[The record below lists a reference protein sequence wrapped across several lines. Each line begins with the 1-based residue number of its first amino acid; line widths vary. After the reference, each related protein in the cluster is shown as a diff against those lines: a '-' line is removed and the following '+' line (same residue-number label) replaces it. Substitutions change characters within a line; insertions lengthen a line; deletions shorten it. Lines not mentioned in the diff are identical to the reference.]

1 MRVLI
6 FLLIG
11 FNLNAQLSNNKIKK
25 WISSQ
30 DNLKSAYV
38 SIAIKPLQKDRKIKG
53 VNINKYMTPASNLK
67 LLTVL
72 ASIKSGDSI
81 NSLKYKF
88 VSDTLHISPTGYP
101 LLEHP
106 LYADQELTNLL
117 SSANVIVYHN
127 SPNQIEKYGPA
138 WAWDDI
144 IEDFSPERNS
154 FPVYGN
160 VIMVTKS
167 ENGKLKVKP
176 DIFDVN
182 LDSTLNVSHIR
193 KEHKNQFTI
202 NPLKINLKD
211 TLLIPYIVSDETI
224 QSLIKFIS
232 GKDIMIEKNEII
244 NPKILYSQM
253 PDKIYQAI
261 LKDSDNLISESLLAN
276 VGYIFTDTISVNNGI
291 DKTLE
296 KLSPEIQ
303 NNVEWFDGSG
313 LSRYNMIKPK
323 ALISILKEIYN
334 SWGLKKIKEI
344 FPNNY
349 IIQDKEDFVWGKTG
363 TLKNNHNYSGFIK
376 TKKGRYYIFSIMINH
391 FTSELAD
398 VEKSIADFLVYLNQN
413 GRIK

>member
-30 DNLKSAYV
+30 DNLKNAYV

-106 LYADQELTNLL
+106 LYPDQELTNLL

-144 IEDFSPERNS
+144 IEYFSPERNS

-176 DIFDVN
+176 DIFDIN
-182 LDSTLNVSHIR
+182 IDSTFNQSHIR
-193 KEHKNQFTI
+193 KENKNLFTI
-202 NPLKINLKD
+202 NPLKIKLHD
-211 TLLIPYIVSDETI
+211 TIFIPYIVSDQTTN
-224 QSLIKFIS
+224 SLIKHIT
-232 GKDIMIEKNEII
+232 EKEVITESSEII
-244 NPKILYSQM
+244 NSKKLYSKI
-253 PDKIYQAI
+253 PEKIYQGI
-261 LKDSDNLISESLLAN
+261 LKKSDNLISESLLAN
-276 VGYIFTDTISVNNGI
+276 VGYIYTDTISVDNGI

-296 KLSPEIQ
+296 NLSQEIQ
-303 NNVEWFDGSG
+303 NGVEWFDGSG
-313 LSRYNMIKPK
+313 LSRYNMVKPK
-323 ALISILKEIYN
+323 TIIYILSEIYN
-334 SWGLKKIKEI
+334 YWGLERIKEN

-349 IIQDKEDFVWGKTG
+349 IIEDKEDFVWGKTG

-376 TKKGRYYIFSIMINH
+376 NKKGKYYIFSIMINH
-391 FTSELAD
+391 FNSELSD
-398 VEKSIADFLVYLNQN
+398 ISQSIVDFLLYVNKN
-413 GRIK
+413 G

>member
-1 MRVLI
+1 
-6 FLLIG
+6 
-11 FNLNAQLSNNKIKK
+11 
-25 WISSQ
+25 
-30 DNLKSAYV
+30 
-38 SIAIKPLQKDRKIKG
+38 
-53 VNINKYMTPASNLK
+53 
-67 LLTVL
+67 
-72 ASIKSGDSI
+72 
-81 NSLKYKF
+81 
-88 VSDTLHISPTGYP
+88 
-101 LLEHP
+101 
-106 LYADQELTNLL
+106 
-117 SSANVIVYHN
+117 
-127 SPNQIEKYGPA
+127 
-138 WAWDDI
+138 
-144 IEDFSPERNS
+144 
-154 FPVYGN
+154 
-160 VIMVTKS
+160 MVTKS

-182 LDSTLNVSHIR
+182 LDSTFNQSHIR
-193 KEHKNQFTI
+193 QENKNQFTI

-291 DKTLE
+291 EKTLE

-376 TKKGRYYIFSIMINH
+376 TKKGRYYLFSIMINH

-398 VEKSIADFLVYLNQN
+398 VEQSIVDFLLYVNKN
-413 GRIK
+413 G

>member
-1 MRVLI
+1 LRVLI

-127 SPNQIEKYGPA
+127 TPNQIEKYGPA

>member
-224 QSLIKFIS
+224 QSLIKHIT
-232 GKDIMIEKNEII
+232 EKEVIAESSEII
-244 NPKILYSQM
+244 NPKKLYSKI

>member
-276 VGYIFTDTISVNNGI
+276 VGYIYTDTISVNNGI

>member
-30 DNLKSAYV
+30 DNLKNAYV

-106 LYADQELTNLL
+106 LYPDQELTNLL

-127 SPNQIEKYGPA
+127 SSNQIQKYGPA

-144 IEDFSPERNS
+144 IEYFSPERNS

-176 DIFDVN
+176 DIFDIN
-182 LDSTLNVSHIR
+182 IDSTFNQSHIR
-193 KEHKNQFTI
+193 KENKNLFTI
-202 NPLKINLKD
+202 NPLKIKLHD
-211 TLLIPYIVSDETI
+211 TIFIPYIVSDQTTN
-224 QSLIKFIS
+224 SLIKHIT
-232 GKDIMIEKNEII
+232 EKEVITESSEII
-244 NPKILYSQM
+244 NSKKLYSKI
-253 PDKIYQAI
+253 PEKIYQGI
-261 LKDSDNLISESLLAN
+261 LKKSDNLISESLLAN
-276 VGYIFTDTISVNNGI
+276 VGYIYTDTISVDNGI

-296 KLSPEIQ
+296 NLSQEIQ
-303 NNVEWFDGSG
+303 NGVEWFDGSG
-313 LSRYNMIKPK
+313 LSRYNMVKPK
-323 ALISILKEIYN
+323 TIIYILSEIYN
-334 SWGLKKIKEI
+334 YWGLERIKEN

-349 IIQDKEDFVWGKTG
+349 IIEDKEDFVWGKTG
-363 TLKNNHNYSGFIK
+363 TLKNNHNYSGFI
-376 TKKGRYYIFSIMINH
+376 TNKKGKYYIFSIMINH
-391 FTSELAD
+391 FNSELSD
-398 VEKSIADFLVYLNQN
+398 ISQSIVDFLLYVNKN
-413 GRIK
+413 G

>member
-30 DNLKSAYV
+30 DNLKNAYV

-88 VSDTLHISPTGYP
+88 VSDTLHISPTGYQ

-106 LYADQELTNLL
+106 LHGDEELTNLL
-117 SSANVIVYHN
+117 MLANVIVYHKV
-127 SPNQIEKYGPA
+127 PNKLSKYGPA
-138 WAWDDI
+138 WAWDDFL
-144 IEDFSPERNS
+144 EYFSPERNS

-182 LDSTLNVSHIR
+182 IDSTFNQSHIR
-193 KEHKNQFTI
+193 QENKNLFTI
-202 NPLKINLKD
+202 NPLKIELKD
-211 TLLIPYIVSDETI
+211 TLFIPYIVSEETTN
-224 QSLIKFIS
+224 SLIKFIT
-232 GKDIMIEKNEII
+232 GKKVITKSSEII
-244 NPKILYSQM
+244 NPKILYSKI
-253 PDKIYQAI
+253 PEKIYQAI
-261 LKDSDNLISESLLAN
+261 LKKSDNLISESLLAN
-276 VGYIFTDTISVNNGI
+276 VGYMYTDTVSVDNGI

-296 KLSPEIQ
+296 KLGSEIQ
-303 NNVEWFDGSG
+303 NGVEWFDGSG
-313 LSRYNMIKPK
+313 LSRYNMVKPK
-323 ALISILKEIYN
+323 TIIYILSEIYN
-334 SWGLKKIKEI
+334 YWGLERIKEN

-349 IIQDKEDFVWGKTG
+349 IIEDKEDFVWGKTG

-376 TKKGRYYIFSIMINH
+376 NRKGKYYIFSIMINH
-391 FTSELAD
+391 FNSD
-398 VEKSIADFLVYLNQN
+398 VSDVKQSIVDFLLYVNKN
-413 GRIK
+413 G